1 MIPSTHRSGVDIVG
15 GGGDQGSLRAA
26 GEEGQGRVWQTE
38 VCDIAVGGG
47 HITMLNA
54 CRAVP
59 FSNPMGWGV
68 AVRTTHP
75 MGLKQAVVA

>member
-1 MIPSTHRSGVDIVG
+1 M
-15 GGGDQGSLRAA
+15 
-26 GEEGQGRVWQTE
+26 WQTK

-75 MGLKQAVVA
+75 MGLKQAVMA